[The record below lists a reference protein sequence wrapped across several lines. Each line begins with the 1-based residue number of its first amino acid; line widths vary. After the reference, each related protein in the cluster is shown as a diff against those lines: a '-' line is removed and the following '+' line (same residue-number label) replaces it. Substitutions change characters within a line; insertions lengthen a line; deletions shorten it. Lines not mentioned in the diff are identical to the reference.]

1 MKNELETIKVNEK
14 FVGIDIKPLDT
25 KKRINLGEK
34 ILKTMGSKNINEFQ
48 VYLGA
53 EGDILL
59 KPMVSIPAKEAWIYK
74 TPEALSKIKKGLK
87 EARDGKTKKVKS
99 LDNFLKAL

>member
-1 MKNELETIKVNEK
+1 MKKEIETIKINEEFVN
-14 FVGIDIKPLDT
+14 IDTKPLDT

-34 ILKTMGSKNINEFQ
+34 ILKAMGSPEINEFQ

-59 KPMVSIPAKEAWIYK
+59 KPMVSILAKEAWIYK
-74 TPEALSKIKKGLK
+74 KPAILNEIKKGLK
-87 EARDGKTKKVKS
+87 EARNGKTIKVKNLNS
-99 LDNFLKAL
+99 FLKAL